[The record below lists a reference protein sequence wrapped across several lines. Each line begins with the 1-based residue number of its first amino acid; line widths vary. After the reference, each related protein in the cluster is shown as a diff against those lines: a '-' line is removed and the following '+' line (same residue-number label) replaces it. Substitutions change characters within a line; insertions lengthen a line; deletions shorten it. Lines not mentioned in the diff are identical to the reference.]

1 MGEKMKKILYITL
14 ISCIGLTI
22 MISCTAKEET
32 SSSSTTDTTDT
43 TAPVIAEVTA
53 VTTPTTDTTPAYTFS
68 STEAGTITYGGSC
81 TSSTTSASSG
91 NNSITFSTPSDG
103 TYDNCTVMVFD
114 LESGSQIR
122 SGMTKEIFFNKS

>member
-1 MGEKMKKILYITL
+1 MKKILYITL

-91 NNSITFSTPSDG
+91 LAITTFTVRDISISSSASDNASVG
-103 TYDNCTVMVFD
+103 F
-114 LESGSQIR
+114 G
-122 SGMTKEIFFNKS
+122 